1 MATQRKSKK
10 QGTVQKSSRSKPA
23 PRATA
28 ASRKTA
34 ARKTPTVESLA
45 RKIVRVTN
53 NPAHLKLSDL
63 YAESCTSIEPG
74 STEPVAGLEGL
85 EQKLALWQS
94 MVETQAWK
102 ARKIWTKGNTIA
114 IQWDAQLKFRDGRS
128 VEFEEVAVH
137 EVRGGKIVAERYYY
151 DPAVL
156 MPPPQPEALPQPPPP
171 DPAPPPGSP
180 QLDPIDL

>member
-1 MATQRKSKK
+1 MATQSKSK
-10 QGTVQKSSRSKPA
+10 QRGTVKKSSRSKPA
-23 PRATA
+23 
-28 ASRKTA
+28 RKTA

-156 MPPPQPEALPQPPPP
+156 MPPPQLPQAPAP
-171 DPAPPPGSP
+171 DPAPAPGSP

>member
-1 MATQRKSKK
+1 
-10 QGTVQKSSRSKPA
+10 
-23 PRATA
+23 
-28 ASRKTA
+28 
-34 ARKTPTVESLA
+34 
-45 RKIVRVTN
+45 
-53 NPAHLKLSDL
+53 
-63 YAESCTSIEPG
+63 
-74 STEPVAGLEGL
+74 
-85 EQKLALWQS
+85 
-94 MVETQAWK
+94 MVHETQAWK

-128 VEFEEVAVH
+128 VEFEEVAMH